1 MKAVILAVN
10 TIPIARIVA
19 RPKAA
24 RLCLASP
31 RNLEGHDLACS
42 KLGIIF
48 APASDLLASQL
59 GCNSSAWVSE
69 VH

>member
-42 KLGIIF
+42 KHIF